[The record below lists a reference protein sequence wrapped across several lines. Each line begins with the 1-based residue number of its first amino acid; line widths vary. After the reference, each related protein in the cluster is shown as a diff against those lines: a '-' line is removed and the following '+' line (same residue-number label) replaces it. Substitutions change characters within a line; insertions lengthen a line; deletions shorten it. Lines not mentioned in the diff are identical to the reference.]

1 MKGERAL
8 AVAVM
13 RWWWLVVARDA
24 SEASR
29 HRAYREMCDACRK
42 LARK

>member
-8 AVAVM
+8 LRAVM
-13 RWWWLVVARDA
+13 RWWLLVVDREA

-42 LARK
+42 VAGK